1 MNLSLSEYYEEYS
14 KNIRPDWLYGQ
25 LDILKRKILDTKAA
39 GGKVVFA
46 GNGAS
51 AAIASHVALDFT
63 KQAGV
68 RSVALHDPG
77 LITVFIND
85 FGGDFWLSRM

>member
-1 MNLSLSEYYEEYS
+1 MNLNLSEYYEECS